1 MDISYA
7 SILCYF
13 ATKVK
18 VSFNIGTFHSSKV
31 QNLDFEEFDR
41 NRKLSYIN
49 L

>member
-13 ATKVK
+13 ATEVK
-18 VSFNIGTFHSSKV
+18 VSFNFGTFYSSKV
-31 QNLDFEEFDR
+31 QNLGFEAFDR
-41 NRKLSYIN
+41 NRELSYIC